1 MTDYRNFDVVYADAE
16 EKYVKTVVLYAKSSD
31 AYVYKAAGA
40 TKQDKIDK
48 DTLLDL
54 CKKGVMVVLDG
65 VYYVPSQ
72 FKDATTYT
80 TLTIGESTVL
90 NSKEY
95 SAE

>member
-16 EKYVKTVVLYAKSSD
+16 EKYVKTVVLYAKASD
-31 AYVYKAAGA
+31 TYVYKAAGA
-40 TKQDKIDK
+40 TEQDKIDK

-80 TLTIGESTVL
+80 TLTIGASTVL

-95 SAE
+95 SAD

>member
-16 EKYVKTVVLYAKSSD
+16 EKYVKTVVLYAKTSD
-31 AYVYKAAGA
+31 DYVYKAAGA
-40 TKQDKIDK
+40 TEQDKIDK

-95 SAE
+95 AAE

>member
-1 MTDYRNFDVVYADAE
+1 MTDYRNFDVVYADAD
-16 EKYVKTVVLYAKSSD
+16 EKYVKTVVLYAKTSD
-31 AYVYKAAGA
+31 DYVYKAAGA
-40 TKQDKIDK
+40 TEQDKIDK

-95 SAE
+95 AAE

>member
-16 EKYVKTVVLYAKSSD
+16 EKYVKTVVLYAKTSD
-31 AYVYKAAGA
+31 DYVYKAAGA
-40 TKQDKIDK
+40 TEKDKIDK

-54 CKKGVMVVLDG
+54 CKKGVMVILDG

-72 FKDATTYT
+72 FADKTTHT
-80 TLTIGESTVL
+80 TLTIGASTVL

-95 SAE
+95 AAE